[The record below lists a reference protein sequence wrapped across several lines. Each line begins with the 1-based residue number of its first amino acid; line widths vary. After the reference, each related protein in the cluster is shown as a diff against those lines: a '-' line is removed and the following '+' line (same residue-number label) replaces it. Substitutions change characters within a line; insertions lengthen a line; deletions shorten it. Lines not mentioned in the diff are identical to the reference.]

1 MPLTANQP
9 ISGGTMR
16 GKTKGKGMS
25 TVLTDTFIRNL
36 KSVGRYTDAATI
48 GLNIQVKSGGGKYW
62 TFRYLYQSK
71 RHDLGLGTYPNISLR
86 EARVRAT
93 NARNELNK
101 GQRPVATWKSK
112 LAASKEAEPE
122 KVTFE
127 EFAKTCIDSKKA
139 EWRNDK
145 HGAQW
150 YATIKQY
157 ADPVIGN
164 KHLDEIDT
172 EDILRILNPI
182 WHTKTVTASRLRGRI
197 EWVLAA
203 ATTRKLRSGM
213 NPAAWRGHL
222 ETILPKP
229 NKIKN
234 EKHHK
239 ALPYSKLP
247 AFIAKLKEMEGVSPL
262 ALEFLILNANRTS
275 EVIGGLRTELSSN
288 DIWVIPKDR
297 MKAHREHR
305 IPLGKRSLE
314 LLEIA
319 KSLDPDS
326 NYLFSSNGKPLSNMA
341 MSMLVRRMD
350 CDITVHGFR
359 SCFRD
364 WVAEETL
371 HSSEV
376 AEKALAHTIT
386 NKVESAY
393 RRGDLIEHRKR
404 LMSDWENYCQTGKW
418 GNVVALERK
427 AA

>member
-1 MPLTANQP
+1 
-9 ISGGTMR
+9 
-16 GKTKGKGMS
+16 MS
-25 TVLTDTFIRNL
+25 SAFTDTYIRNL
-36 KSVGRYTDAATI
+36 KNVGRYTDAATQ
-48 GLNIQVKSGGGKYW
+48 GLNLQIKARGGKYW
-62 TFRYLYQSK
+62 TFRYQYQGK
-71 RHDLGLGTYPNISLR
+71 RLDLSLGTYPAISLK
-86 EARVRAT
+86 EARARAT
-93 NARNELNK
+93 NARNGINQ
-101 GQRPVATWKSK
+101 GQPPEAIWKPKPSLIRPV
-112 LAASKEAEPE
+112 EAN
-122 KVTFE
+122 KQTFS
-127 EFAKTCIDSKKA
+127 EFAKSCIDSKKA

-157 ADPVIGN
+157 ADPVIGK
-164 KHLDEIDT
+164 KHLDEIETD
-172 EDILRILNPI
+172 DILRILNPI

-213 NPAAWRGHL
+213 NPATWRGHL

-234 EKHHK
+234 EQHHK
-239 ALPYSKLP
+239 ALPYSELP
-247 AFIAKLKEMEGVSPL
+247 AFIAKLKEMEGVAAI

-275 EVIGGLRTELSSN
+275 EVIGGLRTELISN
-288 DIWVIPKDR
+288 DIWLIPKDR

-305 IPLGKRSLE
+305 VPLGNRSLE
-314 LLEIA
+314 LLTIA

-326 NYLFSSNGKPLSNMA
+326 DYLFSNNGSPLSNMA
-341 MSMLVRRMD
+341 MPMLLRRMD
-350 CDITVHGFR
+350 YDITVHGFR

-371 HSSEV
+371 HSPEV
-376 AEKALAHTIT
+376 AEKALAHAIT

-404 LMSDWENYCQTGKW
+404 LMSDWENYCQTGQW

>member
-1 MPLTANQP
+1 
-9 ISGGTMR
+9 
-16 GKTKGKGMS
+16 MS
-25 TVLTDTFIRNL
+25 TVLTDTYIRNL
-36 KSVGRYTDAATI
+36 KSVGRYTDAATL
-48 GLNIQVKSGGGKYW
+48 GLNLQVKAGGGKYW
-62 TFRYLYQSK
+62 TFRYLFQNK

-86 EARVRAT
+86 EARARAT

-101 GQRPVATWKSK
+101 GQRPVATWKPK
-112 LAASKEAEPE
+112 LAVSKEAEPD
-122 KVTFE
+122 KPTFE
-127 EFAKTCIDSKKA
+127 EFAKTCIDSKKT

-157 ADPVIGN
+157 ADPVIGY

-172 EDILRILNPI
+172 DDILRILNPI

-234 EKHHK
+234 EQHHK
-239 ALPYSKLP
+239 ALPYSELP
-247 AFIAKLKEMEGVSPL
+247 AFIAKLKEMDGVSPL

-275 EVIGGLRTELSSN
+275 EVIGGLRTELSNN

-305 IPLGKRSLE
+305 VPLGKRSLE
-314 LLEIA
+314 LLAIA
-319 KSLDPDS
+319 KSLDPNSD
-326 NYLFSSNGKPLSNMA
+326 YLFSSNGRPLSNMA
-341 MSMLVRRMD
+341 MSMLLRRMD
-350 CDITVHGFR
+350 LDITVHGFR

-371 HSSEV
+371 HSPEV
-376 AEKALAHTIT
+376 AEMALAHAIT

-404 LMSDWENYCQTGKW
+404 LMSDWENYCQTGQW
-418 GNVVALERK
+418 GNIVALQRK

>member
-1 MPLTANQP
+1 
-9 ISGGTMR
+9 
-16 GKTKGKGMS
+16 MS
-25 TVLTDTFIRNL
+25 TAFTDKYIGNL
-36 KSVGRYTDAATI
+36 KTVGRYTDAATQ
-48 GLNIQVKSGGGKYW
+48 GLNLQIKAGGGKYW
-62 TFRYLYQSK
+62 TFRYLYQGK
-71 RHDLGLGTYPNISLR
+71 RYDLSLGTYPTISLK

-93 NARNELNK
+93 NARNELNQ
-101 GQRPVATWKSK
+101 GQRPEAIWKPKPVITATTKNETSPIF
-112 LAASKEAEPE
+112 S
-122 KVTFE
+122 
-127 EFAKTCIDSKKA
+127 EFAKSCIDNKKA

-157 ADPVIGN
+157 ADPVIGK

-172 EDILRILNPI
+172 DDIIRILNPI

-203 ATTRKLRSGM
+203 ATTRKLRAGM
-213 NPAAWRGHL
+213 NPATWRGHL

-234 EKHHK
+234 EQHHK
-239 ALPYSKLP
+239 ALPYSELP
-247 AFIAKLKEMEGVSPL
+247 AFIAKLKEMDGVTALS
-262 ALEFLILNANRTS
+262 LEFLILNANRTS
-275 EVIGGLRTELSSN
+275 EVIGGLRTELISN
-288 DIWVIPKDR
+288 DIWLIPKDR

-305 IPLGKRSLE
+305 VPLGKRSLE
-314 LLEIA
+314 LLTIA

-326 NYLFSSNGKPLSNMA
+326 DYLFSSNGKPLSNMA
-341 MSMLVRRMD
+341 MSMLLRRMAY
-350 CDITVHGFR
+350 DITVHGFR

-371 HSSEV
+371 HSPEV
-376 AEKALAHTIT
+376 AEKALAHAIT

-404 LMSDWENYCQTGKW
+404 LMSDWENYCQTGQW

>member
-1 MPLTANQP
+1 MS
-9 ISGGTMR
+9 SGF
-16 GKTKGKGMS
+16 
-25 TVLTDTFIRNL
+25 TDTYIRNL
-36 KSVGRYTDAATI
+36 KNVGRYTDAATQ
-48 GLNIQVKSGGGKYW
+48 GLNLQVKAGGGKYW
-62 TFRYLYQSK
+62 TFRYQYQGK
-71 RHDLGLGTYPNISLR
+71 RLDLSLGTYPAVSLK
-86 EARVRAT
+86 EARARAT
-93 NARNELNK
+93 NARNGINQ
-101 GQRPVATWKSK
+101 GQPPEAIWKPKPLLIRP
-112 LAASKEAEPE
+112 AETD
-122 KVTFE
+122 KQTFG
-127 EFAKTCIDSKKA
+127 EFAKSCIDNKKA
-139 EWRNDK
+139 EWRNHK

-157 ADPVIGN
+157 ADPVIG
-164 KHLDEIDT
+164 KMHLDAIETD
-172 EDILRILNPI
+172 DILKILNPI
-182 WHTKTVTASRLRGRI
+182 WQTKTVTASRLRGRI

-234 EKHHK
+234 EQHHK
-239 ALPYSKLP
+239 ALPYAEIP
-247 AFIAKLKEMEGVSPL
+247 TFIAKLKEMDGIAAL

-275 EVIGGLRTELSSN
+275 EVIGGLRAELLSN

-305 IPLGKRSLE
+305 VPLGKRSLE
-314 LLEIA
+314 LLTIA

-326 NYLFSSNGKPLSNMA
+326 DYMFSNAGKTLSNMA
-341 MSMLVRRMD
+341 MSMLIRRMNY
-350 CDITVHGFR
+350 DITVHGFR

-364 WVAEETL
+364 WVAEETM
-371 HSSEV
+371 HSPEV
-376 AEKALAHTIT
+376 AEKALAHAIT

-393 RRGDLIEHRKR
+393 RRGDLIEHRKK
-404 LMSDWENYCQTGKW
+404 LMSDWENYCQTGQW